1 MSIFNIYSK
10 RIKKLKDKE
19 IDIYSYDKIPRKLKV
34 QIIIVFDDVMN
45 NRFQKYGY
53 GIASKFKE
61 LYFNMHHILR
71 KEYGVFNV
79 GQHYETDE
87 EQIKHFLLNEQT
99 STDNSL
105 DVIELL
111 LKAIDRYDIG
121 EYDYSDKQK
130 AEEAIGEINERF
142 KENGIGYSY
151 NNGQIIKIDS
161 TYIHNEV
168 TKPTLNLLSNK
179 KFSGANE
186 EYLKAHEYYK
196 KGENKECL
204 INCCKAFESVIKIIC
219 KHKKWNFDDTR
230 DTSKKLIKILL
241 DNNFVPQYYQEQ
253 LSSLNNLFE
262 SGVPTI
268 RNKISGHG
276 QGDTIKT
283 VDDHIARLT
292 LNLTGANIIFLIE
305 QSGIK

>member
-19 IDIYSYDKIPRKLKV
+19 IDIYSYDKIPNKLKV
-34 QIIIVFDDVMN
+34 QIILCIQCFNKKIEFDPNLSNFDSVCEEIHN
-45 NRFQKYGY
+45 
-53 GIASKFKE
+53 
-61 LYFNMHHILR
+61 ILK
-71 KEYGVFNV
+71 KEYGVFSLYNNNLM
-79 GQHYETDE
+79 DDR
-87 EQIKHFLLNEQT
+87 EQIEKFLFEDVDVNK
-99 STDNSL
+99 NL

-111 LKAIDRYDIG
+111 LNYIDYVCRTTVLDDNVKYGKEAID
-121 EYDYSDKQK
+121 
-130 AEEAIGEINERF
+130 EINERF

-151 NNGQIIKIDS
+151 TNGKIIRVDS

-168 TKPTLNLLSNK
+168 TKPTINLLSNEY
-179 KFSGANE
+179 FVGANE

-204 INCCKAFESVIKIIC
+204 INCCKAFESVMKTIC
-219 KHKKWNFDDTR
+219 KYKNWKFDDSK
-230 DTSKKLIKILL
+230 DASKKLIKILL
-241 DNNFVPQYYQEQ
+241 NNNFVPQYYQEQ
-253 LSSLNNLFE
+253 LSSLANLLE
-262 SGVPTI
+262 SGIPTI
-268 RNKISGHG
+268 RNKTSGHG

-283 VDDHIARLT
+283 VDEHIARYV